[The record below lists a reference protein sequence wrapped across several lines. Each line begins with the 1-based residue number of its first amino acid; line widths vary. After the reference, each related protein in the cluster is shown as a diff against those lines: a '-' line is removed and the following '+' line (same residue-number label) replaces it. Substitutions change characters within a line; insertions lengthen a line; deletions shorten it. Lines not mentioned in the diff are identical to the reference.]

1 MWTADMKQIADAT
14 ITAKQRLRLIRQTRN
29 YMVHSLIPTLLNY
42 LPSAD
47 TDTQIALLEM
57 LGWHTYSYMAPRM
70 IEAISSISTD
80 THYSEAV
87 REEARKTIARLAHK

>member
-1 MWTADMKQIADAT
+1 MTGGKYLFFELSTASGSVTLASF
-14 ITAKQRLRLIRQTRN
+14 TRN
-29 YMVHSLIPTLLNY
+29 YMVHSLIPTLLSY

-70 IEAISSISTD
+70 IEAISPISTD